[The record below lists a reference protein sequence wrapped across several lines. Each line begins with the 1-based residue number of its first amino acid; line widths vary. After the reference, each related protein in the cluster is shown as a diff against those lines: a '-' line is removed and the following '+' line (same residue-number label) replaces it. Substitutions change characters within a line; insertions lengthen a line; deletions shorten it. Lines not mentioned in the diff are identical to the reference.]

1 MRRWMS
7 RLSYSFL
14 IIAGVM
20 GYQAFEIFDGRSET
34 AVRWQGMLFT
44 IIAVISLGLG
54 LLGLRIRNE
63 EIRGK
68 P

>member
-20 GYQAFEIFDGRSET
+20 GYQAYEIFDGRTES
-34 AVRWQGMLFT
+34 AAQWQGVLFT
-44 IIAVISLGLG
+44 VIAVLSLGLG
-54 LLGLRIRNE
+54 LVGLRIRNE
-63 EIRGK
+63 EIRGRH
-68 P
+68 